1 MLKCG
6 YVGTYHKMS
15 YKHLGHYA
23 AEFAGRHNVRRLDT
37 ADQMESLVKN
47 MAGKRLKYR
56 ELVA

>member
-1 MLKCG
+1 
-6 YVGTYHKMS
+6 MS